1 MKAHL
6 KGFTGSDIREQII
19 PFPNEMCDADLSFTF
34 EYGGREVACKARIK
48 QTIGSAYKDKTIEVY
63 PVEGLPPDAEY
74 DHETFAKEA
83 RLYYTERI
91 VKLRDGSD
99 A

>member
-6 KGFTGSDIREQII
+6 KDFTGSSIQEQII
-19 PFPNEMCDADLSFTF
+19 AGPNEMCDADVSFTF
-34 EYGGREVACKARIK
+34 EYGGREVACEARIK
-48 QTIGSAYKDKTIEVY
+48 QTIGSAYKDRTIEVY
-63 PVEGLPPDAEY
+63 PVEGLPPGVEY

-83 RLYYTERI
+83 RLYYTERV
-91 VKLRDGSD
+91 VKLGGGSN

>member
-6 KGFTGSDIREQII
+6 KGFTGSSIREQIVGG
-19 PFPNEMCDADLSFTF
+19 PFEMCDADVSFTF
-34 EYGGREVACKARIK
+34 EYDGREVACEARIR
-48 QTIGSAYKDKTIEVY
+48 QTVGSAYKDKTTEVY
-63 PVEGLPPDAEY
+63 PVEGLPPDVEY

-91 VKLRDGSD
+91 VKQGD
-99 A
+99 